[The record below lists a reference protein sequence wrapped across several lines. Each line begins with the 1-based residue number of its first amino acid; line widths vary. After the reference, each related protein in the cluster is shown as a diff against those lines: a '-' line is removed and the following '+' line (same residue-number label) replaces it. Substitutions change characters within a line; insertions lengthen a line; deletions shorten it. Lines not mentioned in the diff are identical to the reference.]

1 MRIAFWFNPL
11 VYVYQKRVSELHEFI
26 ADAVVAKKNKKEQ
39 YQLLLAEVFQ
49 TQHISFINQFFKK
62 SLIKKRI
69 VMLSKSKSK
78 KIYQFKYLLLVPL
91 VLGMLLYTS
100 CEQEVENLDFS
111 ENIIQEGN
119 KLILRVGDLNQL
131 TKEEEKE
138 QNKIFQY
145 LKKELKDGELVI
157 EDISGNTIEVLYSNG
172 EIEGINIRKKQ
183 LEESKSFAKDNNSVP
198 FTVVDQVPI
207 FPGCENATDKKAC
220 FQESMNR
227 HIRKNFNYPL
237 EAQEKGI
244 QGRVSVV
251 FIISKE
257 GEIKNIRKR
266 GPHELLENEAVRI
279 IERLPQMTPGK
290 HKGEAV
296 EVPFSI
302 PISFKL
308 SSNEKVEK
316 TTSKNEVTIV
326 GYGSSTN
333 ISIPFTVVDQV
344 PVFPG
349 CENATDKKACFQE
362 SIQRHIRKNFNYPLE
377 AQESGIQGRVSIIF
391 NISKEGAI
399 KDIRM
404 RGPHKLLEAEALRII
419 KRLPQM
425 TPGKH
430 DGKAVDVPFSIP
442 ITFKLQDGSKESISF
457 TKMAIDIDGITPEIK
472 ETMLRY
478 NELIGHRDRLLKSRS
493 EKHPVIVKLDEQ
505 LIVLKLKIR
514 EQIEI
519 EKQKE

>member
-1 MRIAFWFNPL
+1 MIQYILEILAFQILFLIVYDLFLKGETFFQWNRFYLIGTFILSLVLPWVKIEAFKTTVSQDFIGYPVYMWQLDGVVVGTTETKTSWLASLPTEYLVFGIGVLLATIVFGYKLLRIYSLKNKGTIRYYKDFTKVVIQKSELAFSFFKHIFLGEQIKEENQANIVAHELVHIKQWHSLDLLFFELMRIAFWFNPL

-26 ADAVVAKKNKKEQ
+26 ADAIVAKKNKKEQ

-78 KIYQFKYLLLVPL
+78 KINQFKYLLLVPL

-100 CEQEVENLDFS
+100 CEQEVESLDFS
-111 ENIIQEGN
+111 ENVIQEEN
-119 KLILRVGDLNQL
+119 KFSFRVGDLNQL
-131 TKEEEKE
+131 TSEEEKE

-145 LKKELKDGELVI
+145 FKKELKDGELVI

-172 EIEGINIRKKQ
+172 EIENISVRKKQ
-183 LEESKSFAKDNNSVP
+183 LEESKSFAKNNQSESFSTVDEVP
-198 FTVVDQVPI
+198 V

-237 EAQEKGI
+237 EAQEKEI
-244 QGRVSVV
+244 QGRVSIA

-266 GPHELLENEAVRI
+266 GPHELLENEVVRI

-308 SSNEKVEK
+308 K
-316 TTSKNEVTIV
+316 
-326 GYGSSTN
+326 
-333 ISIPFTVVDQV
+333 
-344 PVFPG
+344 
-349 CENATDKKACFQE
+349 
-362 SIQRHIRKNFNYPLE
+362 
-377 AQESGIQGRVSIIF
+377 
-391 NISKEGAI
+391 
-399 KDIRM
+399 
-404 RGPHKLLEAEALRII
+404 
-419 KRLPQM
+419 
-425 TPGKH
+425 
-430 DGKAVDVPFSIP
+430 
-442 ITFKLQDGSKESISF
+442 
-457 TKMAIDIDGITPEIK
+457 
-472 ETMLRY
+472 
-478 NELIGHRDRLLKSRS
+478 
-493 EKHPVIVKLDEQ
+493 
-505 LIVLKLKIR
+505 
-514 EQIEI
+514 
-519 EKQKE
+519 